1 MHKLK
6 GIGMERVA
14 TRNLQRLGGSNYVSL
29 PAAWVKQNSLK
40 EGDPVDISLE
50 HGRVV
55 ITATGVQGD
64 GT

>member
-14 TRNLQRLGGSNYVSL
+14 TRNLQRLGGSDYVSL

-40 EGDPVDISLE
+40 AGDPVDISLE

-64 GT
+64 GS

>member
-1 MHKLK
+1 
-6 GIGMERVA
+6 MERVA
-14 TRNLQRLGGSNYVSL
+14 TRKLQRLGGSNYVSL

-50 HGRVV
+50 RGRLV

>member
-1 MHKLK
+1 
-6 GIGMERVA
+6 MERVA
-14 TRNLQRLGGSNYVSL
+14 TRNLQRLGGSSYVSL
-29 PAAWVKQNSLK
+29 PAAWVKQNCLK

-50 HGRVV
+50 RGRLV